1 MHNIWSFIC
10 DYNNRILPNI
20 RKNNRLVLLKIFEKW
35 EIEDKKED
43 KRIRQKIENRR

>member
-1 MHNIWSFIC
+1 MHTIWSFIC

-35 EIEDKKED
+35 EIEEKKKTKELG
-43 KRIRQKIENRR
+43 RR

>member
-10 DYNNRILPNI
+10 DYNYRILPNI

-35 EIEDKKED
+35 EIEEKKKTKELG
-43 KRIRQKIENRR
+43 RR

>member
-35 EIEDKKED
+35 ELEEKNKTKELG
-43 KRIRQKIENRR
+43 RR